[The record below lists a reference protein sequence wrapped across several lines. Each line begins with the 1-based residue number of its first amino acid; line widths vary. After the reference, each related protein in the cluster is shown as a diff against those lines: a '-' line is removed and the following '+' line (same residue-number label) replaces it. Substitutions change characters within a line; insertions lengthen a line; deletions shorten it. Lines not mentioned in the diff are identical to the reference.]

1 MRGHSRITPDG
12 IRYRCKRVPYDSGLS
27 PIWQVPAAADVR
39 DSPLNQVRPRPTSSG
54 TVRFLTALAKWK
66 VLYNKRVSVER
77 VFSRLKTY
85 RKLDAIRTRRLP
97 KVWLHVALEHL
108 GDERGGSGQREIG
121 LGNLRKCV
129 A

>member
-1 MRGHSRITPDG
+1 MF
-12 IRYRCKRVPYDSGLS
+12 V
-27 PIWQVPAAADVR
+27 
-39 DSPLNQVRPRPTSSG
+39 DSPLNQMAAPYFERYSPFPHRSP
-54 TVRFLTALAKWK
+54 KWQ

-97 KVWLHVALEHL
+97 KVWLHVALSML
-108 GDERGGSGQREIG
+108 VMNAAALVNMANSLTD
-121 LGNLRKCV
+121 LRKCV